1 MEYEEIIE
9 AIGREAA
16 DLPPDGAERAAQA
29 VLQTLAERLPRGEAR
44 HILAELPAELKA
56 WVYTETDAEGFG
68 IDEFLERVAKRE
80 GTDIETALRHARAVF
95 AALGRALDADAVAHL
110 AASLPRTFE
119 PLVAE
124 AQQRFLDIMP
134 ADEFWRRV
142 GQRLG
147 LDQTAARRGTEAVLE
162 TLGGRVAAGGGG
174 GRGARARR
182 PPPLLP
188 PAVAARHCLVGPGRA
203 ADAAGGVAAPGGRA
217 GRRGR
222 GRGRA
227 DGRGIQ
233 ACPGGVRDAGRGG

>member
-16 DLPPDGAERAAQA
+16 GLPPDVAERSAQA
-29 VLQTLAERLPRGEAR
+29 VLKTLAERLPRGEAR
-44 HILAELPAELKA
+44 HILAELPAELKP
-56 WVYTETDAEGFG
+56 WVYTEADAEGFG

-110 AASLPRTFE
+110 AASLPQTFE

-147 LDQTAARRGTEAVLE
+147 LDLAAARRITEAVLE
-162 TLGGRVAAGGGG
+162 TLAERIAAGEVEDLV
-174 GRGARARR
+174 AR
-182 PPPLLP
+182 L
-188 PAVAARHCLVGPGRA
+188 PGRA
-203 ADAAGGVAAPGGRA
+203 ADAAGGVPAQGGRA
-217 GRRGR
+217 GKRGR
-222 GRGRA
+222 GRSRAGGR
-227 DGRGIQ
+227 DIQ

>member
-16 DLPPDGAERAAQA
+16 DLPPDVAERAAQA

-44 HILAELPAELKA
+44 RILAELPAELKP

-124 AQQRFLDIMP
+124 AQQRFWEIMP

-147 LDQTAARRGTEAVLE
+147 LDQTAARRVTEAVLE
-162 TLGGRVAAGGGG
+162 TLDIDVGGVLRTCGS
-174 GRGARARR
+174 
-182 PPPLLP
+182 
-188 PAVAARHCLVGPGRA
+188 
-203 ADAAGGVAAPGGRA
+203 ADAADKEKRTYEEKGKVHTLHDDPRK
-217 GRRGR
+217 
-222 GRGRA
+222 
-227 DGRGIQ
+227 DSI
-233 ACPGGVRDAGRGG
+233 